1 MARTCDYDD
10 RLVFDTW
17 DGIPMCE
24 DCYYE
29 SAADATCTKCQTVTG
44 RTERGPLFGDTT
56 FRCTRCS
63 ATWI

>member
-24 DCYYE
+24 
-29 SAADATCTKCQTVTG
+29 TCRYQQ
-44 RTERGPLFGDTT
+44 
-56 FRCTRCS
+56 
-63 ATWI
+63 